1 MGLKLEK
8 IFKKI
13 LLDEEIFNNFLNL
26 ENSIEICDF
35 LEESSKFEFDNKE
48 DFWENLYNFLVNY
61 SNKSEVTSKVL
72 NEKELCE
79 IAGGR
84 SSNII
89 NRSVAVM
96 SSLAILGT
104 MYMPVTN
111 NNFNNNTKAHGIKF
125 FNKQKSSEI
134 TIKAPW
140 EYKQVIDIMYET
152 TYWRDK
158 IPYNSINIEAF
169 REKWISTSCEKLWK
183 KTLKYEDSNPYK
195 GIINESTNVLI
206 YNICRLVQLVG
217 GVISS
222 GSKVTALWDAIHQKL
237 VSPTG
242 EESGEVGFAT
252 VVIIAWAHSILED
265 SSNIG
270 ISFSDLLDNDEFKN
284 NINKYFKKFEVAY
297 PDNNSGKVSR
307 RIMDPYEYFKKM
319 CSTELKFKEFVN
331 NAKFGGKVGLG
342 ILGIVGTLVLCN
354 KYGLASKASNI
365 LTKHKNI
372 IYNYFTNK
380 DPVLL
385 KNSLREILD
394 QRVMFQE
401 KAKENFM
408 SKFTSEYDN
417 TGNNETS
424 SRVTFAELY
433 GDSQNV
439 GKREFGESLAYVLRK
454 SSDYIDFSVNFPP
467 EITVTRKNEKS
478 EISEKLTPADTL
490 FDYNSSIVQKIL
502 KNDFPVLIFDNIEK
516 LKDLDKSNSILNRI
530 QSAKKTGQ
538 LLVYNSEKQA
548 RESIPIA
555 DTAFI
560 LINNSAQNYFSD
572 AIKFDDFT
580 EEEYKSIL
588 TTKLQELILNYLEK
602 YNINLKISLDI
613 IESNT
618 KKILNL
624 NEKIGTQAVDKIIK
638 NLKKHLLEYLSR
650 NPQLTKSQLEKNIIV
665 SYNSEIGEFDIK

>member
-48 DFWENLYNFLVNY
+48 EFWENLYNFLVNY
-61 SNKSEVTSKVL
+61 SSKSGATSKVL

-79 IAGGR
+79 VTGGKN
-84 SSNII
+84 SNII
-89 NRSVAVM
+89 NRSIAAV

-104 MYMPVTN
+104 MYIPVTN

-152 TYWRDK
+152 TYFRDK
-158 IPYNSINIEAF
+158 ILSKNIDIEVF
-169 REKWISTSCEKLWK
+169 REKFIDNSGSKEWNKSVNCGIE
-183 KTLKYEDSNPYK
+183 PYQ
-195 GIINESTNVLI
+195 GVLNEAENVVL
-206 YNICRLVQLVG
+206 YNICKCIKEFGGAISKGSSR
-217 GVISS
+217 GVI
-222 GSKVTALWDAIHQKL
+222 GKGLLAIFNSLGL
-237 VSPTG
+237 VSPSNI
-242 EESGEVGFAT
+242 ESAEVNAAIT
-252 VVIIAWAHSILED
+252 VMMTWVTSILED

-270 ISFSDLLDNDEFKN
+270 INVSDLLNDDNFKN
-284 NINKYFKKFEVAY
+284 SINKYFKKFRVSY
-297 PDNNSGKVSR
+297 PEANGGRVVTSDMV
-307 RIMDPYEYFKKM
+307 PYEYFKRM
-319 CSTELKFKEFVN
+319 CSPELKFKEFVN
-331 NAKFGGKVGLG
+331 NVKFGGKVGLG
-342 ILGIVGTLVLCN
+342 IIGITGALMLCN

-365 LTKHKNI
+365 LTKHKNT

-417 TGNNETS
+417 TGNNETG

-502 KNDFPVLIFDNIEK
+502 KNDFPVLIFDNIE
-516 LKDLDKSNSILNRI
+516 N
-530 QSAKKTGQ
+530 
-538 LLVYNSEKQA
+538 
-548 RESIPIA
+548 
-555 DTAFI
+555 
-560 LINNSAQNYFSD
+560 
-572 AIKFDDFT
+572 
-580 EEEYKSIL
+580 
-588 TTKLQELILNYLEK
+588 
-602 YNINLKISLDI
+602 
-613 IESNT
+613 
-618 KKILNL
+618 
-624 NEKIGTQAVDKIIK
+624 
-638 NLKKHLLEYLSR
+638 
-650 NPQLTKSQLEKNIIV
+650 
-665 SYNSEIGEFDIK
+665 